1 MTLQVS
7 IMTPDR
13 VFWNA
18 EAEELILPT
27 NTGQMGVLANHV
39 PLVTALDIGVLLVRT
54 STEWISVALMGGFA
68 QIQENKITILV
79 NEAEQAA
86 TIDPIE
92 AERGFEEAKQALEQ
106 ASNKK
111 EKIEANLVFKRAR
124 ARYQVVK

>member
-27 NTGQMGVLANHV
+27 NTGQMGILTNHI
-39 PLVTALDIGVLLVRT
+39 PLVTALDIGVMLVRT

-68 QIQENKITILV
+68 QIQDNKVIILV
-79 NEAEQAA
+79 NEAEQSN
-86 TIDPIE
+86 TIDPTE
-92 AERGFEEAKQALEQ
+92 AENALSKAKKGLEV
-106 ASNKK
+106 ASNRK

>member
-27 NTGQMGVLANHV
+27 NTGQMGILTNHI
-39 PLVTALDIGVLLVRT
+39 PLVTALDIGVMLVRT

-68 QIQENKITILV
+68 QIQDNKVIILV
-79 NEAEQAA
+79 NEAEQSN
-86 TIDPIE
+86 TIDPTE
-92 AERGFEEAKQALEQ
+92 AENALSKAKKGLEV
-106 ASNKK
+106 ASNRK
-111 EKIEANLVFKRAR
+111 EKIEANLVFKRAK

>member
-27 NTGQMGVLANHV
+27 NTGQMGILTNHI
-39 PLVTALDIGVLLVRT
+39 PLVTALDIGVMLVRT
-54 STEWISVALMGGFA
+54 STEWVSVALMGGFA
-68 QIQENKITILV
+68 QIQDNKIIILV
-79 NEAEQAA
+79 NEAEQAN
-86 TIDPIE
+86 TIDPSE
-92 AERGFEEAKQALEQ
+92 AESTLSEAKKGLEV
-106 ASNKK
+106 ASNRK
-111 EKIEANLVFKRAR
+111 EKIEANLIFKRAR

>member
-1 MTLQVS
+1 
-7 IMTPDR
+7 MTPDR

-27 NTGQMGVLANHV
+27 NTGQMGILTNHI
-39 PLVTALDIGVLLVRT
+39 PLVTALDIGVMLVRT

-68 QIQENKITILV
+68 QIQDNKVIILV
-79 NEAEQAA
+79 NEAEQSN
-86 TIDPIE
+86 TIDPTE
-92 AERGFEEAKQALEQ
+92 AENALSKAKKGLEV
-106 ASNKK
+106 ASNRK

>member
-27 NTGQMGVLANHV
+27 NTGQMGVLTNHV

>member
-27 NTGQMGVLANHV
+27 NTGQMGILTNHI
-39 PLVTALDIGVLLVRT
+39 PLVTALDIGVMLVRT

-68 QIQENKITILV
+68 QIQDNKVIILV
-79 NEAEQAA
+79 NEAEQAD
-86 TIDPIE
+86 TIDPNE
-92 AERGFEEAKQALEQ
+92 AESALSDAKKVLEV
-106 ASNKK
+106 ASNRK
-111 EKIEANLVFKRAR
+111 EKIEANLIFKRAR